1 MIQDYIISAV
11 QWGFGVALLP
21 TIFHKD
27 NKPTFLS
34 SIWTGFLLIILALT
48 FASLKLWGSAISSL
62 VVSGLWFTLAYQR
75 YWINKRADK
84 PLIEIPYWL
93 ASIGPF

>member
-11 QWGFGVALLP
+11 QWGFAFALLP
-21 TIFHKD
+21 TVFHED

-48 FASLKLWGSAISSL
+48 FASLALWGSTVSSL

-75 YWINKRADK
+75 YRINKRADK